1 MHGSA
6 YFKWSMLGVG
16 LVCLAMTS
24 SFAGSDAVAPVAEV
38 ALPTM
43 RGPDGQIVD
52 LTAPQG
58 GFSTLIFYSSEC
70 PISNAYSPLLNRLR
84 GEFPTES
91 VKIVGVCV
99 DPDLSPADVLAHA
112 KDFEL
117 KFPVVQDRKG
127 SIATKLGASVT
138 PEAFVVDERGR
149 IRYHGRIDDQ
159 FAARQKKNA
168 NPKVSELHDA
178 ISAVLA
184 KREVAIA
191 HVPAVGCPIP
201 KPEEKVDPPTYAG
214 EVASILQK
222 NCQECHRR
230 GQVGPFAL
238 ETYEQARKRA
248 DDIATIAE
256 ERKMPPWKPDPHV
269 GPGFKNDRS
278 LSTDEIATLA
288 AWAEAGAPQGDP
300 ERVPPSPEFSDSWA
314 LGAPD
319 LVLELTEDFTI
330 PASGDDIYRCF
341 VLPTRLPEDVYVSA
355 IEYRPGNRRVVH
367 HMLSYVDV
375 SGEGRKKDNAE
386 PGQGYSCFSGP
397 GVEIDGD
404 LGGWAPGNEPS
415 HLPEG
420 IGRSLPSQADVIV
433 QIHYH
438 PSGKPET
445 DRSRI
450 GLHFSKKPVR
460 QTLHWN
466 AAIKFDLKIP
476 ANEGNYKVEAAWPVP
491 VDLEA
496 WAVTPHMHLLGKN
509 MSMSL
514 KFPDGRTQDL
524 IRIGDWDFGWQN
536 TYFFKEPITLPKGT
550 LLKVSAHFDNSADNP
565 RNPNHPPK
573 DVTWGEATTDEM
585 CIGFIAVTKKGQDLT
600 RAGEKD
606 DLHDL
611 FKEQMKEF
619 EKKMREQQ
627 KKSQKPVAN

>member
-1 MHGSA
+1 MHDSRI
-6 YFKWSMLGVG
+6 FTRSMLGIG
-16 LVCLAMTS
+16 LACLAMTWC
-24 SFAGSDAVAPVAEV
+24 FAGDEASPPAAEV

-43 RGPDGQIVD
+43 RGPDGQIVN
-52 LTAPQG
+52 LTAPRG
-58 GFSTLIFYSSEC
+58 GISALIFYSSEC
-70 PISNAYSPLLNRLR
+70 PISNAYSPELNRLR
-84 GEFPTES
+84 SEFPTES

-99 DPDLSPADVLAHA
+99 DHDLSSADLMAHA
-112 KDFEL
+112 KDFDL
-117 KFPVVQDRKG
+117 KFPVVQDRG
-127 SIATKLGASVT
+127 GAIATTLGAAVT

-149 IRYHGRIDDQ
+149 ILYHGRIDDQ
-159 FAARQKKNA
+159 YAARQKKNA
-168 NPKVSELHDA
+168 NPKVSELRDA
-178 ISAVLA
+178 IVAVLE
-184 KREVAIA
+184 KRKVAIA

-201 KPEEKVDPPTYAG
+201 KPIPTVTAPTYAG

-230 GQVGPFAL
+230 GQVGPFSL

-248 DDIATIAE
+248 SDIATIAE

-269 GPGFKNDRS
+269 GPGLKNDRS
-278 LSTDEIATLA
+278 LSTDEIATLT
-288 AWAEAGAPQGDP
+288 AWAEAGAPLGDP
-300 ERVPPSPEFSDSWA
+300 ERVPPSPNFPEDWA
-314 LGAPD
+314 LGTPD
-319 LVLELTEDFTI
+319 LVLALDEDFSI
-330 PASGDDIYRCF
+330 PADGDDIYRCF
-341 VLPTRLPEDVYVSA
+341 VLPTNLPKDVYVSA

-367 HMLSYVDV
+367 HMLGYVDV
-375 SGEGRKKDNAE
+375 SGEGRKKDKAE

-397 GVEIDGD
+397 GIEIDGD
-404 LGGWAPGNEPS
+404 MGGWAPGNEPS

-420 IGRSLPSQADVIV
+420 LGRSLPSRADVVV

-460 QTLHWN
+460 QILHWN

-476 ANEGNYKVEAAWPVP
+476 ANDRNFKAEAAWPVP
-491 VDLEA
+491 VDLQA

-514 KFPDGRTQDL
+514 KFPDGRIQEL
-524 IRIGDWDFGWQN
+524 IKIGDWDFGWQN
-536 TYFFKEPITLPKGT
+536 SYFFKEPITLPKGT
-550 LLKVSAHFDNSADNP
+550 VLKVVAHFDNSADNP

-573 DVTWGEATTDEM
+573 DVAWGEATTDEM

-611 FKEQMKEF
+611 FKAQIKEF
-619 EKKMREQQ
+619 EKKMKEQEAKNRKQ
-627 KKSQKPVAN
+627 ASK